1 MSYCVNCGVKLRNS
15 EKKCPLCSTPIIN
28 PNIKNEL
35 YEPAYPNNLEKFKK
49 INYKYVLKLLLTV
62 LIIVSLI
69 TLFCDFI
76 TSKKLSWSI
85 YVVLSILYLTCHL
98 QYIFGKNIYVN
109 HIIELIG
116 TQMFVLIITLLNDK
130 IDWFLKLTLPLTIII
145 WIYLMLCTYISKRK
159 KSNPLRKL
167 ALSLFL
173 SSLIL
178 VGTEI
183 INDLFFR
190 SQINLGW
197 SLYAMLPIVIISI
210 IIFIFSFNIK
220 LIDEIKQRIFI

>member
-1 MSYCVNCGVKLRNS
+1 MIKA
-15 EKKCPLCSTPIIN
+15 IIATFFVLV
-28 PNIKNEL
+28 IAL
-35 YEPAYPNNLEKFKK
+35 VFDVIYS
-49 INYKYVLKLLLTV
+49 IN
-62 LIIVSLI
+62 
-69 TLFCDFI
+69 
-76 TSKKLSWSI
+76 
-85 YVVLSILYLTCHL
+85 
-98 QYIFGKNIYVN
+98 FGKNIYVN